1 MTNATATPAVL
12 DRPIRLTLEQ
22 WGLIAIGGIGI
33 GLVVLLPM
41 IIDLFGLLQVTVY
54 IIFAILAVSLGF
66 VLGFGGILCLGQAAF
81 FGIGAYTYAIASFN
95 FEGTTIP
102 FLIALATPALFAA
115 VVGYFIFYGRITDV
129 YVGVITITVTL
140 ILFSLVNSTAGQEY
154 AIGNAQLGGYNG
166 IPALPM
172 LEWPFQTGNPLAPE
186 DLFRLCL
193 LVLLASYFGLRL
205 LLASRFGR
213 LVVAVRENEKR
224 AELLGYDVRLIKLLT
239 FVIGA
244 ALAGLAGILHANWGA
259 FVGPNVFSVIQSAQV
274 LIWVM
279 VGGTGT
285 LLGPVVGCVMLMW
298 FTNALGGQQII
309 NSSLV
314 LGATLL
320 VFVMAL
326 PAGLLPTLR
335 RLGSRVLPVLLQREK
350 DA

>member
-1 MTNATATPAVL
+1 VTNTTASPALL

-22 WGLIAIGGIGI
+22 WALLAIAIVGI
-33 GLVVLLPM
+33 GLVILLPM
-41 IIDLFGLLQVTVY
+41 VIDLFGLLQVTVY

-81 FGIGAYTYAIASFN
+81 FGIGAYAYAIASFN
-95 FEGTTIP
+95 MEGTTIP
-102 FLIALATPALFAA
+102 FLIALAAPALFAA

-140 ILFSLVNSTAGQEY
+140 ILYSLVNSTAGAEY

-193 LVLLASYFGLRL
+193 LALLGSYFGLRL
-205 LLASRFGR
+205 LLASKFGR

-224 AELLGYDVRLIKLLT
+224 AELLGYDIRLIKLLT

-244 ALAGLAGILHANWGA
+244 AIAGFAGILHANWGA

-285 LLGPVVGCVMLMW
+285 LLGPVVGCIMLMW
-298 FTNALGGQQII
+298 FTSALGGQQII

-335 RLGSRVLPVLLQREK
+335 RFGSRVLPVLLQKENQ
-350 DA
+350 A